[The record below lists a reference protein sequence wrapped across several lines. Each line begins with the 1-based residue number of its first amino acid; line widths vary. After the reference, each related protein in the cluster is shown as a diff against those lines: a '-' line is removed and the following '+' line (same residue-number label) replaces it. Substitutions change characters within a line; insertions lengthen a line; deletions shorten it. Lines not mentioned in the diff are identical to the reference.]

1 MLEDI
6 KREYFDLLRFES
18 VGADPAKLKECV
30 SCALWLK
37 KWLEAI
43 GFEGEL
49 LMNDIKNGKA
59 EPPVLYAEKLGSD
72 GAPTVLIYGH
82 YDVQPSDPLSEW
94 LTPPFEPTEKDG
106 RIYCR
111 GAQDDKGQFFAFL
124 NGIKDYL
131 ATNPTIVPTI
141 KIILEGQE
149 ESGSEALIAMAESMR
164 KRIAADILLVC
175 DTSAASNLR
184 PAIVAGLRGV
194 SHFTIR
200 LKGPSRDLHSGS
212 YGGIAPNPAQAI
224 AELVASLHKPD
235 GSIAVEGFYNGIERP
250 TSEEIAAAEAGGD
263 TQETYEA
270 DIGCEAVGGEEG
282 KSIIERNSFEPTIEV
297 NGIHSGYSGPGSKTV
312 IPSEA
317 FAKISMRLV
326 PGQSTRAVRDAVT
339 EHLKAHCP
347 RGMTLSIEDYTLGA
361 GGFRLPLA
369 SPLFRLAS
377 DVLSEMDNR
386 GAVYQWDGAS
396 IPVISVL
403 KEISGAAPLI
413 VGWGQAEDKIHSP
426 NESYSLAQFQKA
438 REWGRKIIAAF

>member
-6 KREYFDLLRFES
+6 RREYFELLRFES

-49 LMNDIKNGKA
+49 LMNEIKNGKA
-59 EPPVLYAEKLGSD
+59 EPPVLYAEKIGSE

-111 GAQDDKGQFFAFL
+111 GSQDDKGQFFAFL

-131 ATNPTIVPTI
+131 ATNPSIVPTI

-164 KRIAADILLVC
+164 KRIAADVLLVC
-175 DTSAASNLR
+175 DTSAASDLR

-194 SHFTIR
+194 SHFTIC

-224 AELVASLHKPD
+224 AELVASLHNPD

-339 EHLKAHCP
+339 KHLKAHCP
-347 RGMTLSIEDYTLGA
+347 RGMTLLIEDYTLGA

>member
-49 LMNDIKNGKA
+49 LMNEIKNGKA
-59 EPPVLYAEKLGSD
+59 EPPVLYAEKIGSE

-111 GAQDDKGQFFAFL
+111 GSQDDKGQFFAFL

-131 ATNPTIVPTI
+131 ATDPTIVPTI

-164 KRIAADILLVC
+164 KRIAADVLLVC
-175 DTSAASNLR
+175 DTSAASDLR

-200 LKGPSRDLHSGS
+200 LKGPLRDLHSGS

-224 AELVASLHKPD
+224 AELVASLHNPD

-263 TQETYEA
+263 TQATYEA
-270 DIGCEAVGGEEG
+270 DIGCEAVGGEKG

-297 NGIHSGYSGPGSKTV
+297 NGIHSGYAGPGSKTV

-426 NESYSLAQFQKA
+426 NESYSLVQFEKA

>member
-6 KREYFDLLRFES
+6 KREYFELLRFES
-18 VGADPAKLKECV
+18 VGADPGKLKECV

-59 EPPVLYAEKLGSD
+59 EPPVLYAEKIGSE

-131 ATNPTIVPTI
+131 ATNPSIVPTI

-175 DTSAASNLR
+175 DTSAASDLR

-224 AELVASLHKPD
+224 AEIVASLHNAD

-326 PGQSTRAVRDAVT
+326 PGQSIRAVRDAVT

-426 NESYSLAQFQKA
+426 NESYSLAQFEKA